1 MKKYLQDIALAGS
14 MFLLLLNVS
23 NAKTPNSFTKK
34 VFGQIGNDTLKAQI
48 LTPPA
53 PDFPRIN
60 GAKVFGV
67 RPGSPFLF
75 YVPATGIRPIVFSAK
90 GLPKGLSLDANTG
103 MITGSVAKVG
113 TYNVMLKAKNAKG
126 TATRNLKVVVGDT
139 IALTPPMGWNSWNVF
154 AANVSADKVKKA
166 ADAMVN
172 SGLINHGWSYINID
186 DFWQNNHNKTTDQT
200 LQGDYRDAQGNILP
214 NARFPD
220 MKGLAD
226 YIHNNGLKA
235 GLYSSPGPYTC
246 GRCAG
251 SWQHELQDAKTYANW
266 GFDFLKYD
274 WCSYGR
280 IVTDSTQGVPTYKN
294 KGFDSAAAVY
304 PYELMGKALK
314 AQQRDIVYSLCQY
327 GVGDVWKWGATVN
340 GTCWR
345 TTGDIYDSWEVQGKS
360 GAQNS
365 VSKIGFNQDQSAS
378 YSGPGRYNDP
388 DMLVIGYVGW
398 GKPHPTRLTPDEQ
411 YAHISLWCLLS
422 APLLLGCDLE
432 KLDDF
437 TLNLITNDEVI
448 DIDQDP
454 LAIGARRVSA
464 VDSLEIFKKP
474 LEDGSIAVGL
484 FNRRSTK
491 AKIKVSWSD
500 LGISGKQII
509 RDVWRQKDI
518 AIAKDNYETEVA
530 AHGVVLLKLKSK

>member
-1 MKKYLQDIALAGS
+1 MKQP
-14 MFLLLLNVS
+14 LLLGVVFFLTS
-23 NAKTPNSFTKK
+23 FLYAQKAKSPNNFTKE
-34 VFGQIGNDTLKAQI
+34 VFGQTGSDTLKAQI

-53 PDFPRIN
+53 PASPRIN

-75 YVPATGIRPIVFSAK
+75 YIPATGIRPIVFSAK
-90 GLPKGLSLDANTG
+90 GLPNGLSLDANTG
-103 MITGSVAKVG
+103 MITGSVAKAG
-113 TYNVMLKAKNAKG
+113 TYHVMLKAKNAKG
-126 TATRNLKVVVGDT
+126 AATRNLKVVVGDT

-166 ADAMVN
+166 TDAMVN
-172 SGLINHGWSYINID
+172 SGLINHGWTYINID
-186 DFWQNNHNKTTDQT
+186 DYWQNKFPKINDQT
-200 LQGDYRDAQGNILP
+200 FQEDYRDAQGNILS
-214 NARFPD
+214 NARFPN

-226 YIHNNGLKA
+226 YIHSKGLKA

-246 GRCAG
+246 GGRAG
-251 SWQHELQDAKTYANW
+251 SWRHELQDAKTYADW

-280 IVTDSTQGVPTYKN
+280 IVTDSINSGIPIYKN
-294 KGFDSAAAVY
+294 RRFDSVAAVY
-304 PYELMGKALK
+304 PYDLMGKAIK
-314 AQQRDIVYSLCQY
+314 AQKRDIVYSLCQY
-327 GVGDVWKWGATVN
+327 GVGDVWKWGAKVN
-340 GTCWR
+340 GSCWR
-345 TTGDIYDSWEVQGKS
+345 TTGDIFDSWELPGKS
-360 GAQNS
+360 NAQNS
-365 VSKIGFNQDQSAS
+365 VSKIGFNQDQSAP

-474 LEDGSIAVGL
+474 LEDGSVAVGL

-491 AKIKVSWSD
+491 ANIKVNWSD
-500 LGISGKQII
+500 LGITGKQII

-518 AIAKDNYETEVA
+518 VIAKDNYEAEVA
-530 AHGVVLLKLKSK
+530 AHGVLLLRLKRKK